1 MSKTEYPDKGALW
14 FMISILHYLLIIR
27 NRPYF
32 LEFRGLKVLQD
43 VYQQQYHSINFGTR
57 YVVPLKEPLR
67 V

>member
-1 MSKTEYPDKGALW
+1 
-14 FMISILHYLLIIR
+14 MISILHYLLIIR

-32 LEFRGLKVLQD
+32 LEFRVLKVLQD

-67 V
+67 I